1 MRNLKLQLHS
11 VSSPRDYKKK
21 FSKKAPLYRVASG
34 TLPYSYDRR
43 SDNLSFLKLF
53 RQTFDVLTR
62 PSPLS
67 GNNDAINR
75 FYRDAIRWHVINWA
89 DAIIKHTAAAA
100 TAAAARWGVK
110 IISTHLA
117 GALTLHKITTHH
129 TVTLHKLDLKLIICS
144 ATQES
149 CCVANGDIFQISI
162 HNYIGNRSPKS
173 NLAQNRWW
181 QLL

>member
-89 DAIIKHTAAAA
+89 DAIIKHTVA
-100 TAAAARWGVK
+100 AAAARWGVK
-110 IISTHLA
+110 IISTHLS

-129 TVTLHKLDLKLIICS
+129 TVTLQKIDLKLIIFAARLKRAAAWQMATSFKFQFIIITS
-144 ATQES
+144 AT
-149 CCVANGDIFQISI
+149 
-162 HNYIGNRSPKS
+162 NRLPKS
-173 NLAQNRWW
+173 SMAQNRWW